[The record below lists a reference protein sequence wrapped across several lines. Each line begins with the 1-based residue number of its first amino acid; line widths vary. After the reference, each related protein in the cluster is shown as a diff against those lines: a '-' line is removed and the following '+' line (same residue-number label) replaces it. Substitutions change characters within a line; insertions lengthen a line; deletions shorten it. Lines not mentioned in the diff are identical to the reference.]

1 MTEPLR
7 LAKHVADLLKC
18 SRREAELYIEGG
30 YVKVDGVVIE
40 SPPFRV
46 TSQTVE
52 IDPKAKP
59 AEISA
64 TTVLFHKPADWPG
77 WDGQLAEPAWMN
89 ASTRLPGDRSGIRL
103 LQKHLKEQVCVAPL
117 EEAASGLVVFSQDWR
132 IQRKLVTDRAL
143 VENEVIVEVKGQL
156 HPDQVDAMVDAQ
168 MRGAGSGQHAAPL
181 FKASISQQSDTTTG
195 LRFALKDNALGR
207 LARICQA
214 QGWTITGMKRL
225 RVGRLSVAG
234 LAPGQWRFLMPYER
248 F

>member
-30 YVKVDGVVIE
+30 YVKVDGVVVE

-46 TSQTVE
+46 TTQTVE
-52 IDPKAKP
+52 VDSKAKP
-59 AEISA
+59 AEISP
-64 TTVLFHKPADWPG
+64 TTVLLHKAAGAPS
-77 WDGQLAEPAWMN
+77 WDGQLAEPTWMQ
-89 ASTRLPGDRSGIRL
+89 ASTRLSGDRSGIRL

-117 EEAASGLVVFSQDWR
+117 EEGASGLVVFSQDWR

-143 VENEVIVEVKGQL
+143 VENEVIVEVKGLLQA
-156 HPDQVDAMVDAQ
+156 DQVQAMVEAQ
-168 MRGAGSGQHAAPL
+168 LRGSGQGAQAPL
-181 FKASISQQSDTTTG
+181 FKASISQQGETTTG
-195 LRFALKDNALGR
+195 LRFALKDNTLGR

-214 QGWTITGMKRL
+214 QGWTIVGMKRL
-225 RVGRLSVAG
+225 RVGRLSLAG

>member
-30 YVKVDGVVIE
+30 YVKVDGVVVE
-40 SPPFRV
+40 SPPFRI

-59 AEISA
+59 AEISPVTA
-64 TTVLFHKPADWPG
+64 LLHKPAGWPS
-77 WDGQLAEPAWMN
+77 WDGQMAESTWMN
-89 ASTRLPGDRSGIRL
+89 PGARLAGDRSGIRL

-132 IQRKLVTDRAL
+132 IHRKLVADRAL
-143 VENEVIVEVKGQL
+143 LENEVIVEVKGLLQPE
-156 HPDQVDAMVDAQ
+156 HVEAMVQAQ
-168 MRGAGSGQHAAPL
+168 LRGSAKAGQPPL
-181 FKASISQQSDTTTG
+181 FKASISQQSETTTG
-195 LRFALKDNALGR
+195 LRFALKDNTLGR

-214 QGWTITGMKRL
+214 QGWTIVGMKRL

>member
-30 YVKVDGVVIE
+30 YVKVDGVVVE

-46 TSQTVE
+46 TTQTVE
-52 IDPKAKP
+52 IDSKAKP
-59 AEISA
+59 AEISPA
-64 TTVLFHKPADWPG
+64 TVLFHKPAGAPS
-77 WDGQLAEPAWMN
+77 WDEQLAEATWMK

-103 LQKHLKEQVCVAPL
+103 LQKHLKEQICVAPL
-117 EEAASGLVVFSQDWR
+117 EEGASGLVVFSQDWR

-143 VENEVIVEVKGQL
+143 VENEVIVEIKGLLQA
-156 HPDQVDAMVDAQ
+156 DQVQDMVDAQ
-168 MRGAGSGQHAAPL
+168 LRATRQGTQAPL
-181 FKASISQQSDTTTG
+181 FKASISQQSETTTG
-195 LRFALKDNALGR
+195 LRFALKDNTLGR

-214 QGWTITGMKRL
+214 QGWTIVGMKRL
-225 RVGRLSVAG
+225 RVGRQSVAG

>member
-30 YVKVDGVVIE
+30 YVKVDGVVVE

-46 TSQTVE
+46 NGQTIE

-59 AEISA
+59 SEISP
-64 TTVLFHKPADWPG
+64 TTVLLHKPPGWPS
-77 WDGQLAEPAWMN
+77 WDGQVADSAWMQ
-89 ASTRLPGDRSGIRL
+89 SGTRFSGDRSGIRL
-103 LQKHLKEQVCVAPL
+103 LQKHLKEQICVAPL

-132 IQRKLVTDRAL
+132 IHRKLVADRAL
-143 VENEVIVEVKGQL
+143 VENEVIVEIKGLLQPE
-156 HPDQVDAMVDAQ
+156 HIDTMVAAQ
-168 MRGAGSGQHAAPL
+168 MRSSGPGNHAPM

-195 LRFALKDNALGR
+195 LRFALKDNAPGR
-207 LARICQA
+207 IARICQA
-214 QGWTITGMKRL
+214 QGWTIIAMKRL
-225 RVGRLSVAG
+225 RVGRQSVAG